1 MQKTNFKTRL
11 LALLTAV
18 FMVVMCMPFAA
29 FAAST
34 DPAAREKIVV
44 SFTKD
49 NKTENVVLVKVI
61 ADRNL
66 MLVKGAV
73 PGKKG
78 GVVRIRPAIKGQDK

>member
-1 MQKTNFKTRL
+1 MGR
-11 LALLTAV
+11 
-18 FMVVMCMPFAA
+18 
-29 FAAST
+29 
-34 DPAAREKIVV
+34 DKITVQ
-44 SFTKD
+44 
-49 NKTENVVLVKVI
+49 NVVLVKVI